1 MEIPFISKQ
10 GSHEEILRTMDYKN
24 DGGKGMSSDAVV
36 IVQKREAVASMRS
49 TGKSHE

>member
-24 DGGKGMSSDAVV
+24 DEGKGMSSDTVV
-36 IVQKREAVASMRS
+36 IVQKREAVASVRS
-49 TGKSHE
+49 TR